1 MTHMPLGAC
10 YGILD
15 ALRTSLADC
24 ILDDGGKDREDM
36 RVCGLCLHFANGKVM
51 QLPGWV
57 LLSLI
62 SDTPAYN
69 PNGEAVSRA
78 SSVISATMQATLRL
92 PEDSSPAEMMSEL
105 AGLQHITCNTA
116 IRGVCLHLWS
126 RAPNAVGRRAFKV
139 HACLNP
145 VRDFSAEDSYVYSDC
160 GDVMVYD
167 TEDTEDVSFAFNGL
181 DWTFSFYQHLQDTPC
196 TM

>member
-1 MTHMPLGAC
+1 M
-10 YGILD
+10 
-15 ALRTSLADC
+15 
-24 ILDDGGKDREDM
+24 
-36 RVCGLCLHFANGKVM
+36 
-51 QLPGWV
+51 

-69 PNGEAVSRA
+69 LDAEAVSRA
-78 SSVISATMQATLRL
+78 RSVISATMHATLRL
-92 PEDSSPAEMMSEL
+92 PEDLSPAEMMSEL
-105 AGLQHITCNTA
+105 AGLQHITCGTP

-126 RAPNAVGRRAFKV
+126 RHPNAAGRRAFKV

-145 VRDFSAEDSYVYSDC
+145 VRDLSAKDSYVYCDC

-181 DWTFSFYQHLQDTPC
+181 DWTFSFYQHLQDTAC